1 MENDNTK
8 IDTKI
13 VAPRTAFTILGVAS
27 VVGLTVF
34 IGGGLLI
41 DFLTV
46 SFFPDLLSYSA
57 YGFLLTNISLV
68 FFTIPIMFAILKL
81 LPTARVTQTTS
92 LSFFRLFKYFL
103 MIFFPAIMISGI
115 SNIIMMFFS
124 VLKGEEIVNPIAD
137 TMLSGNP
144 IWSVLFIVI
153 LAPFVEEFLFR
164 GIIMSKLRPYGN
176 GVAIFAPA
184 FIFALFHG
192 NLFQIF
198 YAFGIGA
205 FMGCIVAKTGKLRH
219 SIIIHM
225 IFNACGAVFPI
236 LLISQNSVVMV
247 ISTLIYIALMIT
259 SLIFFILAI
268 CKKEFPF
275 TRNDLIKKGYCK
287 AFFVNPGIILF
298 ILAAIGLIV
307 YQMLM

>member
-1 MENDNTK
+1 MENDN
-8 IDTKI
+8 TKI

-27 VVGLTVF
+27 AVGLAVF
-34 IGGGLLI
+34 IGGGLLLG
-41 DFLTV
+41 FLTS

-57 YGFLLTNISLV
+57 YGFLLSNIPLV

-103 MIFFPAIMISGI
+103 MIYFPSIMISGI
-115 SNIIMMFFS
+115 SNIIMLFFS
-124 VLKGEEIVNPIAD
+124 ALKGEKIVNPITD
-137 TMLSGNP
+137 MLLSENM
-144 IWSVLFIVI
+144 IWVVLFIVI
-153 LAPFVEEFLFR
+153 LAPFVEELLFR
-164 GIIMSKLRPYGN
+164 GIVMSKLRPYGN

-192 NLFQIF
+192 NLFQMF
-198 YAFGIGA
+198 YAFAVGA

-225 IFNACGAVFPI
+225 IFNACGSVLPMF
-236 LLISQNSVVMV
+236 LLSQNSIVMV
-247 ISTLIYIALMIT
+247 ISTLFYIALLIT

-275 TRNDLIKKGYCK
+275 TRNDFIKKGYCK
-287 AFFVNPGIILF
+287 AFFINPGIILF
-298 ILAAIGLIV
+298 ILAALGLIV
-307 YQMLM
+307 WQMLV